1 LAIQTKEETL
11 ETAKTTGLAQ
21 DLQEKTD
28 RFVRM
33 IGPALD
39 VLAKITAQYE
49 QGVDQQKSRTAELQK
64 IRQSLETETFRLI
77 VMGRFKNGKSTLLN
91 AMLGKLT
98 QPMPELPQGG
108 APLPTS
114 DMPCTP
120 TLTSIHYSDHPTVRV
135 QYKNEQW
142 REMTFQ
148 RYLSEAR
155 VRPDGEEN
163 KKAFDDVLQFE
174 LGFPVELCKAGITLL
189 DSPGRD
195 DDPDRNMM
203 VDEAIGSCDAAIV
216 VYRSDVFGGMSELQ
230 DVTDMEG
237 NGLTRYFSI
246 VNLRDKRPVDG
257 MLKGFVWDKLVTRLK
272 GGPAYAQQDFTSQDI
287 YFVDALTALEGK
299 LQGDAQKVK
308 NSGLAFFEE
317 NLRDFLEKDRRVV
330 HIQRFVQGADSHA
343 QAIKTLIEK
352 RIPLL
357 QKEQAD
363 FERRYAEIQ
372 PELERI
378 HAQKRRLKTTFDRY
392 RRDCQQKLEESF
404 EQLFTQIRQ
413 ELQQE
418 LKSKQLPSLHSNSF
432 WKNTLAN
439 ALSPFQ
445 KKKLTKEATD
455 IAAEIVQKKVDA
467 WQKAPATSP
476 GASQVLARV
485 IEKMQDDVSR
495 EVTAIGREY
504 DQIHFHLSGWT
515 PNQAEINLKGPGW
528 GERIV
533 AGGIGLALGQPD
545 YILTGGVGGMKG
557 LGRDLAGRLAIAVPL
572 ILLHAPLLPVVI
584 PAAMIGGL
592 VTNIV
597 WGASSLEKEIKD
609 KVVQQL
615 VWGDPKTGD
624 EGLRGE
630 VTRAKPHLQK
640 IVTEIFGKIETDI
653 TQKVEQRMNEEER
666 TIQNSLKDSSRSAE
680 EKKQLIAAMQSHLGV
695 IAKSRQVLA
704 DALNAAKQG

>member
-1 LAIQTKEETL
+1 L
-11 ETAKTTGLAQ
+11 ETVKATAGLAQ
-21 DLQEKTD
+21 DLQAKTD
-28 RFVRM
+28 SFVRM
-33 IGPALD
+33 IGPTLD
-39 VLAKITAQYE
+39 VLAKIAAQYE
-49 QGVDQQKSRTAELQK
+49 QGVDQQKSRTAELRK
-64 IRQSLETETFRLI
+64 IRQSLETGTFRLI

-91 AMLGKLT
+91 AMLGRLT
-98 QPMPELPQGG
+98 QPMPELLKGG

-135 QYKNEQW
+135 QYKNGQW
-142 REMTFQ
+142 KEMTFQ

-163 KKAFDDVLQFE
+163 KKAFADVLQFE

-195 DDPDRNMM
+195 DDLDRNMM
-203 VDEAIGSCDAAIV
+203 VDEAIGGCDAAIV

-246 VNLRDKRPVDG
+246 VNLRDKRAVDG

-287 YFVDALTALEGK
+287 YFVDAFTALEGK
-299 LQGDAQKVK
+299 LEGDAQKVK
-308 NSGLAFFEE
+308 NSGLAFFEA

-343 QAIKTLIEK
+343 EAIKTLIEK

-363 FERRYAEIQ
+363 FERRYAEIK

-392 RRDCQQKLEESF
+392 RRDCQQQLEESF

-413 ELQQE
+413 ELPQE
-418 LKSKQLPSLHSNSF
+418 LKSKQLPSLHSESF
-432 WKNTLAN
+432 LKNFLVSAI
-439 ALSPFQ
+439 SSFQ

-455 IAAEIVQKKVDA
+455 IAAEIIKKKVDA

-476 GASQVLARV
+476 GASQVLASV
-485 IEKMQDDVSR
+485 IEKMQDEVSR

-515 PNQAEINLKGPGW
+515 PDQAEINLKGPSW

-545 YILTGGVGGMKG
+545 YIFTGGTQGFKGM
-557 LGRDLAGRLAIAVPL
+557 GRDLVGRIVVVVPL
-572 ILLHAPLLPVVI
+572 VLLHAPLLPVII
-584 PAAMIGGL
+584 PAAMISGL
-592 VTNIV
+592 VTNII
-597 WGASSLEKEIKD
+597 WGTSSLEKEIKD

-615 VWGDPKTGD
+615 VWGDPKTKD

-640 IVTEIFGKIETDI
+640 IIAEIFNKIEADI
-653 TQKVEQRMNEEER
+653 TQKVEQRMSEEER

-680 EKKQLIAAMQSHLGV
+680 EKKQLVAAMQSNLEV
-695 IAKSRQVLA
+695 IVRSRQVLA
-704 DALNAAKQG
+704 DALNAAKQV